1 MKILATN
8 KRARFDYEI
17 SKTFIAGI
25 VLSGQEVKSAR
36 SGAISLKNS
45 FVQFKGYEAFLT
57 NTTISAYKNA
67 VGLDSYDPTQ
77 SRKLLLQKRQLI
89 ELREAI
95 QSGGMTVVP
104 LAMGL
109 DHNLVKVEVGLGR
122 GKKSY
127 DKRQTIKKRDMLR
140 DASRDVKPKR

>member
-17 SKTFIAGI
+17 SKTLIAGV

-36 SGAISLKNS
+36 SGAVSLKGS
-45 FVQFKGYEAFLT
+45 FVQFKGHEAYLT

-67 VGLDSYDPTQ
+67 VGLESYDPLQ
-77 SRKLLLQKRQLI
+77 NRKLLLQKRQLTD
-89 ELREAI
+89 LREAI

-104 LAMGL
+104 LAVGL
-109 DHNLVKVEVGLGR
+109 DHNLIKIELGLGR
-122 GKKSY
+122 GKKRY

>member
-8 KRARFDYEI
+8 KRARYDYEI
-17 SKTFIAGI
+17 GKTFIAGV

-36 SGAISLKNS
+36 SGAISLKGS
-45 FVQFKGYEAFLT
+45 FVQFRGHEAFLT
-57 NTTISAYKNA
+57 NATISAYKNA
-67 VGLDSYDPTQ
+67 VGLENYDPLQ
-77 SRKLLLQKRQLI
+77 YRKLLLHKKQLE

-95 QSGGMTVVP
+95 QSGGMSVLP

-109 DHNLVKVEVGLGR
+109 DHNLIKVELGLGR
-122 GKKSY
+122 GKKRY

-140 DASRDVKPKR
+140 DAGRDVKPKR

>member
-36 SGAISLKNS
+36 SGAISLKGS
-45 FVQFKGYEAFLT
+45 FVQFKGHEAFLT